1 MMTISQISYLLLP
14 SITISYFTQ
23 NSGDYC
29 SFSPNHQ
36 LCNKDTGGVSRSC
49 GTGGIL
55 ASGVSQSMMEEIVD
69 GHNMYRGRVARGEV
83 RGQTSATNMRQ
94 LVWDQEL
101 ARIAQAHANQC
112 RFAHDCSECRSVGR
126 WSHVGQNIYIY
137 KQTLRRPDV
146 DWTRAMARWFD
157 EVKLFRSRDISPFKF
172 SKKWGHYSQMMW
184 ADTST
189 VGCGVTTYKVGRWY
203 QVLYTCNYGP
213 GGNYIR
219 GEMYKQGSA
228 CSQCPSNTRCSQ
240 QYPGLCT
247 TYGDVPRRRIS
258 VKENEKTPQIKRT
271 NLQSRNSSLMN
282 CDFDSHPC
290 NFKVRGE
297 KWLLSED
304 GAGNHFYDVILSP
317 GSNTDLR
324 LASLVPVSR
333 TNSGLCL
340 YLQYKKYSPGGI
352 EQPLH
357 ILAWPYRA
365 VAPQKV
371 NIALTNY

>member
-1 MMTISQISYLLLP
+1 
-14 SITISYFTQ
+14 
-23 NSGDYC
+23 
-29 SFSPNHQ
+29 
-36 LCNKDTGGVSRSC
+36 
-49 GTGGIL
+49 
-55 ASGVSQSMMEEIVD
+55 
-69 GHNMYRGRVARGEV
+69 
-83 RGQTSATNMRQ
+83 
-94 LVWDQEL
+94 
-101 ARIAQAHANQC
+101 
-112 RFAHDCSECRSVGR
+112 
-126 WSHVGQNIYIY
+126 
-137 KQTLRRPDV
+137 
-146 DWTRAMARWFD
+146 
-157 EVKLFRSRDISPFKF
+157 
-172 SKKWGHYSQMMW
+172 MW

-189 VGCGVTTYKVGRWY
+189 VGCGVTTYKVSRWY

-240 QYPGLCT
+240 QYSGLCT
-247 TYGDVPRRRIS
+247 TFGDVPRRRIS
-258 VKENEKTPQIKRT
+258 VKKNKTTLQIKRT
-271 NLQSRNSSLMN
+271 NMPSRNSSLNN
-282 CDFDSHPC
+282 CDFDSHQC

-304 GAGNHFYDVILSP
+304 GADNHFYDVILSP

-352 EQPLH
+352 EQPIH
-357 ILAWPYRA
+357 IIAWPYRA

-371 NIALTNY
+371 TILSDQANWTSVEVSLSNIYSSFLLIFKFSNSHPTDLAYLGLDSTRVTLGTCSG

>member
-1 MMTISQISYLLLP
+1 MTISQISYLLLP

-36 LCNKDTGGVSRSC
+36 LCNKGNISIGKAFQIIKMFILISTFTHYADTGGVSRSC

-83 RGQTSATNMRQ
+83 IGQTSATNMRQ

-101 ARIAQAHANQC
+101 ARIAQAHADQC

-157 EVKLFRSRDISPFKF
+157 EVKLFRSKDISPFKF

-189 VGCGVTTYKVGRWY
+189 VGCGVTTYKVGVH
-203 QVLYTCNYGP
+203 VLYHDITCLVSCIRLA
-213 GGNYIR
+213 GGI
-219 GEMYKQGSA
+219 
-228 CSQCPSNTRCSQ
+228 RCSTPATMGQ
-240 QYPGLCT
+240 EVIISEEKCTNRDPPVASVPVTRGVHNNIQVISSNISHRASSLVISGLCT

-258 VKENEKTPQIKRT
+258 VKENEKTPQIIRT
-271 NLQSRNSSLMN
+271 NLQSRNSSLIN

-290 NFKVRGE
+290 NFKWV
-297 KWLLSED
+297 LS
-304 GAGNHFYDVILSP
+304 L
-317 GSNTDLR
+317 
-324 LASLVPVSR
+324 
-333 TNSGLCL
+333 
-340 YLQYKKYSPGGI
+340 
-352 EQPLH
+352 
-357 ILAWPYRA
+357 
-365 VAPQKV
+365 
-371 NIALTNY
+371 